1 MPEHQR
7 GSVHRRR
14 FAFTLIELLVVIA
27 IIAILIA
34 LLLPAVQQA
43 REAARRTQCKNNM
56 KQLGLALH
64 NYHDVTNKFPPGY
77 TQDSTSQPGGFQ
89 GHSFLYYLLPYIE
102 QTALYNTFDANRPKL
117 NIGNSPGVKSGTRVD
132 AFLCPSDPGASPG
145 YRQFGTS
152 GEWYGATNYR
162 ANGGSRP
169 IFATSSTNDGVFMCL
184 GGAARKA
191 ASAPVGI
198 AVKIAEV
205 TDGTSN
211 TIAFGEHH
219 LWDPNFDTFI
229 AWNSNDNIN
238 GWCRWYP
245 AGGDSGLGNLM
256 CGSFAPVGYKTPWK
270 LGDPGAPTAQAGW
283 FTYQDMRLNAIGSA
297 HTGGANVT
305 LCDGSVRFLSDSM
318 SQTILTYICQ
328 RGDGQV
334 AGEF

>member
-1 MPEHQR
+1 
-7 GSVHRRR
+7 
-14 FAFTLIELLVVIA
+14 
-27 IIAILIA
+27 
-34 LLLPAVQQA
+34 
-43 REAARRTQCKNNM
+43 
-56 KQLGLALH
+56 
-64 NYHDVTNKFPPGY
+64 
-77 TQDSTSQPGGFQ
+77 
-89 GHSFLYYLLPYIE
+89 
-102 QTALYNTFDANRPKL
+102 
-117 NIGNSPGVKSGTRVD
+117 VKSGARID

-145 YRQFGTS
+145 YKQYQTS

-169 IFATSSTNDGVFMCL
+169 IFATSSTNDGVFMAI
-184 GGAARKA
+184 GNNARKA
-191 ASAPVGI
+191 ATAPVGT

-205 TDGTSN
+205 IDGTSN

-219 LWDPNFDTFI
+219 LWDPNFDTFTT
-229 AWNSNDNIN
+229 AGWNSNDTIS
-238 GWCRWYP
+238 GWARWYP
-245 AGGDSGLGNLM
+245 SGGDAGMGNIM

-270 LGDPGAPTAQAGW
+270 HGDPGAPGSSAAW
-283 FTYQDMRLNAIGSA
+283 FTFQDMRLNAIGSA